1 MVMTTQDLTENRN
14 EIINLIN
21 KRGYDLKFAMGMAVE
36 LCGNCDSIDE
46 LFVELE
52 QYCKP
57 VNGGGKL
64 AEMMATAHEGEKYN
78 YLTKEWEKI

>member
-1 MVMTTQDLTENRN
+1 MTLQDLKDNRN
-14 EIINLIN
+14 EIINFIN
-21 KRGYDLKFAMGMAVE
+21 GRCYNLKFAMELAVE

-57 VNGGGKL
+57 VKGGSKL
-64 AEMMATAHEGEKYN
+64 AEMMANAHEGEKYN
-78 YLTKEWEKI
+78 HLTKEWEKI